1 MTDIEKRITQFAE
14 KMKAEGRTLT
24 VMDGGLVSVSP
35 TTGMAAFD
43 MIEMSKLNTKG
54 YLSAYVLANKEK

>member
-1 MTDIEKRITQFAE
+1 MADIEKRITQFAE

-24 VMDGGLVSVSP
+24 VMDGGWVSVSP

-43 MIEMSKLNTKG
+43 MIEMAKLNTKG
-54 YLSAYVLANKEK
+54 YLSAYVLANNEK